1 MQFSTLPQ
9 YELGERYS
17 KDRTSS
23 KYKRA
28 ARRLRKQGYASEA
41 GKMALQSEVERLNE
55 PTIMRPEH
63 RELEAK
69 EQERLIQM
77 RSPSAPSAYDP
88 SQSMADLRGNYF
100 GDIASSRM
108 PASEKAMFANRFDS
122 QLSDMSKQQK
132 AYADLQ
138 AAQRKN
144 REDQRVAQLTPQIT
158 SRVRDIMGSE
168 DSDSNKQKKLVSTML
183 SPNIAPTLSNSTIS
197 SIFTTAATQLKTN
210 KADKQRLTDFVE
222 KHADKGDA
230 SFVDQA
236 PPEMQSNLKA
246 VALRERS
253 KETRGE
259 QLKELEDIEGIIMGL
274 RKGSSTDPEI
284 QALLLAANLPTG
296 KDMGNKEVLI
306 EVLLLLKNPTR
317 ENIPEGER
325 ARLEEMDEKDL
336 YIEAIENLLIQKG
349 ALSMRAMQEVA
360 AANPAADVV
369 ASSWGQ

>member
-77 RSPSAPSAYDP
+77 RSPSAPSAHDP

-108 PASEKAMFANRFDS
+108 PASEKAMFANRFDTK
-122 QLSDMSKQQK
+122 LSDMSKQQK

-168 DSDSNKQKKLVSTML
+168 DSDSNKQKKLTSTML
-183 SPNIAPTLSNSTIS
+183 SPNIAPTLSNSTVS
-197 SIFTTAATQLKTN
+197 SIFTSGFDQLKIN
-210 KADKQRLTDFVE
+210 KADKQKLTNFVE
-222 KHADKGDA
+222 KQSDKGDA

-259 QLKELEDIEGIIMGL
+259 QLKELEDIEGIIMRL
-274 RKGSSTDPEI
+274 RNGKTGDAEYDALIQKHNIPEGIDNKGTF
-284 QALLLAANLPTG
+284 
-296 KDMGNKEVLI
+296 I
-306 EVLLLLKNPTR
+306 EVLLLLKYPTR

-325 ARLEEMDEKDL
+325 ARLEAMDEKDL
-336 YIEAIENLLIQKG
+336 YTEAIENLLIQKG
-349 ALSMRAMQEVA
+349 ALSMRAMHEVA
-360 AANPAADVV
+360 AVNPAADVV